1 MNTEVEKLKRE
12 IEHLKEVN
20 VTLKERLIRNGIK
33 PTITQDDMRY
43 MYKRMTEIID
53 YYEMLKLKGD

>member
-1 MNTEVEKLKRE
+1 MNTEVEKLKKE

-20 VTLKERLIRNGIK
+20 SILKERLIRNGIK
-33 PTITQDDMRY
+33 TTITQDDMRY